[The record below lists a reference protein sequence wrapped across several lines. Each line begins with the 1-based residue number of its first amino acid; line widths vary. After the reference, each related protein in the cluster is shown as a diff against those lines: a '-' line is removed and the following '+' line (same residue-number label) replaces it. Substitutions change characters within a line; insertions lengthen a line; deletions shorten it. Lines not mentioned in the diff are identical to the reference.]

1 MEREMYAEVVNA
13 LTSTEER
20 IERTEQQE
28 KQTPVR
34 NKEPLW
40 PMHLISLSLHS
51 EFPFFINYFFFPNA
65 SGMSCCE
72 IIIQCCTMGSA
83 GFQDLFA
90 MLVCVFHII
99 TLRVKNTP
107 LSDSCLLYGS
117 CSPEKEVRMFLILSF
132 ITEWFP
138 CF

>member
-65 SGMSCCE
+65 SGMSC
-72 IIIQCCTMGSA
+72 
-83 GFQDLFA
+83 
-90 MLVCVFHII
+90 
-99 TLRVKNTP
+99 
-107 LSDSCLLYGS
+107 
-117 CSPEKEVRMFLILSF
+117 
-132 ITEWFP
+132 
-138 CF
+138 

>member
-1 MEREMYAEVVNA
+1 MYAEVVNA

-51 EFPFFINYFFFPNA
+51 EFPFFINYFFSLMLLECLVVRSLYSAVPWA
-65 SGMSCCE
+65 VLDSRTYL
-72 IIIQCCTMGSA
+72 QC
-83 GFQDLFA
+83 
-90 MLVCVFHII
+90 
-99 TLRVKNTP
+99 
-107 LSDSCLLYGS
+107 
-117 CSPEKEVRMFLILSF
+117 
-132 ITEWFP
+132 
-138 CF
+138 